1 MLPTR
6 QHASGV
12 RAALAV
18 VRQHRVEL
26 LFNADDQL
34 GRARGVFKEAL
45 TPLRPHHRR
54 DAALERSRQG
64 GHFGSKNGCGLK

>member
-18 VRQHRVEL
+18 DRQHRVEL

-45 TPLRPHHRR
+45 TPLIPM
-54 DAALERSRQG
+54 SP
-64 GHFGSKNGCGLK
+64 SK